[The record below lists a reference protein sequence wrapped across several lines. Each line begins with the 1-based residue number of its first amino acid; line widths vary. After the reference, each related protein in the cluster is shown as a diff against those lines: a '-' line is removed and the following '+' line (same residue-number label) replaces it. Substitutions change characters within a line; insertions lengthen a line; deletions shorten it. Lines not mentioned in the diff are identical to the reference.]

1 VTPGGNAVGFLFQ
14 NIDLLV
20 RAFLTTLSMS
30 ALAGL
35 LALVLGT
42 LLAAARVSPIPPLRG
57 LATFYV
63 EVFRNTPLTVVFFFL
78 IFGLPQIDFVIGFFP
93 GAVLSVGLYT
103 AAFVCE
109 AVRSG
114 INAVSAGQA
123 EAARALG
130 LTFGQSLREVVLPQ
144 AFRTVVPPLGNVLI
158 AMVKNTSIAA
168 GFSVSELSSLLP
180 RLVNADAGDLTLVLV
195 GVVVGYMV
203 ITLPSALA
211 VNRIERRVAILR

>member
-1 VTPGGNAVGFLFQ
+1 MDFVRENADLFL
-14 NIDLLV
+14 D
-20 RAFLTTLSMS
+20 AFLTTLGLSL
-30 ALAGL
+30 LAGL

-42 LLAAARVSPIPPLRG
+42 LLAAMRVSPVPPLRG

-63 EVFRNTPLTVVFFFL
+63 ETFRNTPLTVVFFFL

-168 GFSVSELSSLLP
+168 GFSVSDLSSLLP